1 VRAAKSFSA
10 RGRAAT
16 PHPGVSVKRRNAICQ
31 APFHGGK
38 LKFWFPDWHSMP
50 ACRRRAVPL
59 QRNLNV
65 NLCGEPR
72 AAGRGHEAD
81 PQNLRLVDLSASCG
95 DSVCRLKTKKPPRI
109 RRQGEISGLKSKTP
123 RRLSGRGFLR
133 ERVYTTFYF
142 FVKRNLQL
150 FLIFLE
156 LVSFQEHS
164 SRIPRPISPC
174 AASRPRRVSTQ
185 VEEELCRITSVK

>member
-1 VRAAKSFSA
+1 VVPFAPLLLASSALCPFGLFFAFIDLVHSFRSGVSAFFRARKGVYPQAEQRALKGVGVRAAKSFSA

-65 NLCGEPR
+65 NFCGERR
-72 AAGRGHEAD
+72 AAGRGHEVD

-95 DSVCRLKTKKPPRI
+95 DSVCRLKTKKPPRNP
-109 RRQGEISGLKSKTP
+109 EA
-123 RRLSGRGFLR
+123 
-133 ERVYTTFYF
+133 E
-142 FVKRNLQL
+142 
-150 FLIFLE
+150 
-156 LVSFQEHS
+156 
-164 SRIPRPISPC
+164 
-174 AASRPRRVSTQ
+174 
-185 VEEELCRITSVK
+185 